1 MVSPRRTDSI
11 RKVTQSQSFRAHLRS
26 LPSLVGE
33 PRPFDA
39 AARPSTPQ
47 ELFHQWFQ
55 QALDA
60 GVPEPHAMTLSTIG
74 SDGIPDSRMLVLKDL
89 SPDGAWWFAGQRD
102 SAKGR
107 QLAQHP
113 AAALVFYWREQVRS
127 VRIRGRITE
136 ASPDEA
142 RADFLARNAGARA
155 VTVAGRQSAPV
166 DDGVDLAAEV
176 EVATQRISAEPDLTP
191 PSWALWKLEPTEVE
205 FWQGSRTR
213 VHERL
218 LYRRV
223 PSGWETSRL
232 RP

>member
-1 MVSPRRTDSI
+1 MVTESST
-11 RKVTQSQSFRAHLRS
+11 FRALLRS

-33 PRPFDA
+33 PRPFDPA
-39 AARPSTPQ
+39 QHPATPQ
-47 ELFHQWFQ
+47 ELFVDWFRD
-55 QALDA
+55 AREA

-89 SPDGAWWFAGQRD
+89 TLDGAWCFAGGRD
-102 SAKGR
+102 STKGQ

-136 ASPDEA
+136 ASPDAA
-142 RADFLARNAGARA
+142 RADFRARHPEARA
-155 VTVAGRQSAPV
+155 VAIAGRQSAPV
-166 DDGVDLAAEV
+166 EPGTDLAAEV
-176 EVATQRISAEPDLTP
+176 AAATRLIDSEPDLA
-191 PSWALWKLEPTEVE
+191 PSGWALWQLVPTEVE

-218 LYRRV
+218 RYLRGS
-223 PSGWETSRL
+223 SGWETSRL

>member
-1 MVSPRRTDSI
+1 M
-11 RKVTQSQSFRAHLRS
+11 TQSQSFRAHLRS

-33 PRPFDA
+33 PRPFDP
-39 AARPSTPQ
+39 AARPPTPQ
-47 ELFHQWFQ
+47 ELFLQWFQ
-55 QALDA
+55 QAQEA

-89 SPDGAWWFAGQRD
+89 SPDGAWCFAGGRD

-107 QLAQHP
+107 ELAQHP
-113 AAALVFYWREQVRS
+113 VAAVLFYWREQVRS
-127 VRIRGRITE
+127 VRIRGRIRE

-142 RADFLARNAGARA
+142 RSDFLARHAGARA

-166 DDGVDLAAEV
+166 DDGVDLAADV
-176 EVATQRISAEPDLTP
+176 EAATRRISAEPDLTP
-191 PSWALWKLEPTEVE
+191 SSWALWMLDPTEVE

-213 VHERL
+213 IHERL

-223 PSGWETSRL
+223 SSGWETSRL